1 MAPQVPGTVTVQEGG
16 LLDRFPWYAQLG
28 ILLAFVLVI
37 CFIFD
42 WFMFAGYRDEANQK
56 MQQVNTLIQQN
67 QEADIIARN
76 ITEYEKTLADLNA
89 QFDALKNRLPEQ
101 REVSAIFDNVKNLI
115 EKNGLKL
122 IQYST
127 GGDAPKQYY
136 TEQSNGILCAGGY
149 REVQS
154 LFQDISN
161 YERIL
166 NVTDIS
172 LERAASELQVAGAT
186 TRTSFK
192 VTAFYISEANRKAL
206 EADAE
211 AATKPPAPG
220 APGAAATPAPP
231 APPK

>member
-1 MAPQVPGTVTVQEGG
+1 MAQQGAGTVTVQEGG
-16 LLDRFPWYAQLG
+16 VLDRFPWYAQLG
-28 ILLAFVLVI
+28 ILLALVLVI
-37 CFIFD
+37 WFVFD
-42 WFMFAGYRDEANQK
+42 YFMFAGYRDEANQTMEK
-56 MQQVNTLIQQN
+56 VKVLIQQN

-76 ITEYEKTLADLNA
+76 IADYEKTLAELNL
-89 QFDALKNRLPEQ
+89 QFDTLRNRLPEQ
-101 REVSAIFDNVKNLI
+101 REVSAIFDNVKTLI

-154 LFQDISN
+154 LFQDLAN
-161 YERIL
+161 YQRIL
-166 NVTDIS
+166 NVTNIS
-172 LERAASELQVAGAT
+172 LDKANPDLQLSGAT
-186 TRTSFK
+186 TRASFT

-211 AATKPPAPG
+211 AAAKGPAQAAPG
-220 APGAAATPAPP
+220 AKP